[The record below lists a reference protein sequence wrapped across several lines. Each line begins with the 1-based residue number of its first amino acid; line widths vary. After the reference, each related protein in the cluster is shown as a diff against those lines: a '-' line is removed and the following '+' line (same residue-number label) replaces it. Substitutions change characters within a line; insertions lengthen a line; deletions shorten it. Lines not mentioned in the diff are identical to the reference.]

1 MNDQELNELN
11 ELYESIQE
19 TSTRIAEYFKDNDTS
34 PEMAVYAML
43 NLIRTMNHVEPE
55 MGLVDGV
62 EALLDVM
69 RENNKEELTG
79 EAVLRA

>member
-1 MNDQELNELN
+1 
-11 ELYESIQE
+11 
-19 TSTRIAEYFKDNDTS
+19 
-34 PEMAVYAML
+34 
-43 NLIRTMNHVEPE
+43 MNHVEPE